1 MLGDAKVKAIHQKR
15 ERAMSPRRQTPIKTT
30 VYISPDLYRWFKHYG
45 FDEGETLASLVE
57 RAMTEYAQKHG
68 YVPEE
73 VSSPQEQSSS
83 RKE

>member
-1 MLGDAKVKAIHQKR
+1 
-15 ERAMSPRRQTPIKTT
+15 MSPRRQTPIKTT

-57 RAMTEYAQKHG
+57 RAMTEFAKQHG

-73 VSSPQEQSSS
+73 EETRGEGTRGESQGAK
-83 RKE
+83 RKQ

>member
-1 MLGDAKVKAIHQKR
+1 
-15 ERAMSPRRQTPIKTT
+15 MSPRRQTPIKTT

-57 RAMTEYAQKHG
+57 RAMTEFAKQHG

-73 VSSPQEQSSS
+73 AESQQEPSKSPPSGE
-83 RKE
+83 

>member
-1 MLGDAKVKAIHQKR
+1 
-15 ERAMSPRRQTPIKTT
+15 MSPRRQTPIKTT

-57 RAMTEYAQKHG
+57 RAMTEFAQQHG

-73 VSSPQEQSSS
+73 EEEPPMENT
-83 RKE
+83 RGDMPTPG